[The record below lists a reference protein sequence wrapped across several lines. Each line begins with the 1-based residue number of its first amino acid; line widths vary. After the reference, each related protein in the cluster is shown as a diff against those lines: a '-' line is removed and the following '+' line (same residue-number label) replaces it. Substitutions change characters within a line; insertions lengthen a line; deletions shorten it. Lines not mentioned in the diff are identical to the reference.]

1 MANPNPVM
9 PPKFIE
15 AMRKRYG
22 NVPGELSRK
31 VTGIKLP
38 VDVDTRLRQLPDK
51 DRVIWLRGVILD
63 AFRRDFGD
71 TPDEPTEGL
80 ENSTNVELVDAT
92 VGPGNDIPQMVKPKR
107 VRKPKG
113 GS

>member
-22 NVPGELSRK
+22 DVPGELSRK

-38 VDVDTRLRQLPDK
+38 VNVDTRLRQLPDK

-63 AFRRDFGD
+63 AFNRDFGN
-71 TPDEPTEGL
+71 EPTAEP
-80 ENSTNVELVDAT
+80 DADT
-92 VGPGNDIPQMVKPKR
+92 GPGAAKSEEVEAKPKR
-107 VRKPKG
+107 VQKPKG
-113 GS
+113 EKRS

>member
-22 NVPGELSRK
+22 DVPGELSRK

-38 VDVDTRLRQLPDK
+38 VDVDTKLRQLPDK

-63 AFRRDFGD
+63 AFRRDFGNA
-71 TPDEPTEGL
+71 PQAGL
-80 ENSTNVELVDAT
+80 EISGKAELDDAT
-92 VGPGNDIPQMVKPKR
+92 SGPGDAALPVQKR
-107 VRKPKG
+107 RGRKPKG
-113 GS
+113 ES